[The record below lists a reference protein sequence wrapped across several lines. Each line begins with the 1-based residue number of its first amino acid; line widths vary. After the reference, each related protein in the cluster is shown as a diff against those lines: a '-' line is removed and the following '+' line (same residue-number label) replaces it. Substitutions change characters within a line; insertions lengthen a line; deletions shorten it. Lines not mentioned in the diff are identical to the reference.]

1 MLQIQI
7 HIKLPKPLLGVE
19 YTREFLDELAQMWL
33 DCKKLPPRVKVSA
46 LSWKSRESAPWYK
59 EARPGKIETARESFS
74 KIKGFRFTG
83 VSALG

>member
-7 HIKLPKPLLGVE
+7 HIKLPKPGPGVE
-19 YTREFLDELAQMWL
+19 YTREFLDGIAEAWLAY
-33 DCKKLPPRVKVSA
+33 KKLPSRVKVSA
-46 LSWKSRESAPWYK
+46 LSWKTREGAAWTR

-83 VSALG
+83 TSALG